1 MRVCTRQ
8 SRFVHAPFSRLHTA
22 SGTRQGQRR
31 RANSSLGWRLVRRPA
46 QLNFSLCEWR
56 TPSGPIYCLF
66 GLISDYCRMVN
77 GRDRPSKLRSA
88 WITLSARDEHGVR
101 REEKSPGTTSEER
114 LCAEAPVRCRYCA
127 SQPAISEVVT
137 RDGPALYNRGDRS
150 SMTAFGAVLWIKKL
164 FPWPLWG
171 FSHWE

>member
-101 REEKSPGTTSEER
+101 REKKSPGTTSEER
-114 LCAEAPVRCRYCA
+114 LCAEAR
-127 SQPAISEVVT
+127 
-137 RDGPALYNRGDRS
+137 GALQVLHLATCYSRRGS
-150 SMTAFGAVLWIKKL
+150 PGALKT
-164 FPWPLWG
+164 F
-171 FSHWE
+171 